1 LGIFNGGFMQRKK
14 YIKNVL
20 YISVFS
26 LIIILVTV
34 PVYNCGGDDLLN
46 HGEDTTQTGSN
57 NGYVT
62 YWAETTDG
70 GFSWDPLDSNY
81 NSDIKYVYA
90 GAQIASVS
98 GSFLMCGKDTLDRPA
113 IWKSTDYGVSWSLVH
128 HTSGGGSFIK
138 MNINTLGS
146 SILAITNNGSVVR
159 SSDNGDTWSDVSF
172 PNVVSAIDYNPT
184 SGRWVAVGSF
194 GLAMY
199 SDDGGVSWIQGSGVA
214 SVGLDDVC
222 FVENSLTI
230 VAITETSVYRSSDGG
245 VNYELVEN
253 TSNSNIISISSDG
266 KGIILNNNNNPPYY
280 TTTNAGLNWIAG
292 PISSSATAYN
302 DVVMFDST
310 LILATKMSGIVYSTD
325 MGENW
330 NSTGISKEMYEIN
343 RPDRSTWYAFVLGR

>member
-1 LGIFNGGFMQRKK
+1 MKKSGMIKGLMFFFVFNLV
-14 YIKNVL
+14 IV
-20 YISVFS
+20 
-26 LIIILVTV
+26 LVTL
-34 PVYNCGGDDLLN
+34 PVYNCGSDITLTGSD
-46 HGEDTTQTGSN
+46 DTTQAGNN
-57 NGYVT
+57 NGFVT

-90 GAQIASVS
+90 GTEIASVS

-113 IWKSTDYGVSWSLVH
+113 IWKSTDYGDSWNLVH
-128 HTSGGGSFIK
+128 NLSAGGSFVK
-138 MNINTLGS
+138 MSNNTMS
-146 SILAITNNGSVVR
+146 PSVLAVSNNGSVVR
-159 SSDNGDTWSDVSF
+159 SSDNGDTWSNVSF

-184 SGRWVAVGSF
+184 SGRWIAVGYF

-199 SDDGGVSWIQGSGVA
+199 SDDGGVSWIQGSGIP

-222 FVENSLTI
+222 FVENSLVI
-230 VAITETSVYRSSDGG
+230 VAITETSIYRSSDGG
-245 VNYELVEN
+245 VSFELVEN
-253 TSNSNIISISSDG
+253 TANSNIISITSDG

-280 TTTNAGLNWIAG
+280 TTTNAGLNWVAG
-292 PISSSATAYN
+292 PVSSSATAYN

-325 MGENW
+325 MGQNW

-343 RPDRSTWYAFVLGR
+343 RPDRFSRYAFVLGK

>member
-1 LGIFNGGFMQRKK
+1 MKK
-14 YIKNVL
+14 SSMIKGL
-20 YISVFS
+20 MFFSVIN
-26 LIIILVTV
+26 LVIILVTL
-34 PVYNCGGDDLLN
+34 PVYNCGS
-46 HGEDTTQTGSN
+46 DTTTSGSDDTTHTGN
-57 NGYVT
+57 NSGYVT
-62 YWAETTDG
+62 YWAESTDG
-70 GFSWDPLDSNY
+70 GLNWDPLDSNY

-90 GAQIASVS
+90 GAEIATVS
-98 GSFLMCGKDTLDRPA
+98 GSFLMCGKDTSERPA
-113 IWKSTDYGVSWSLVH
+113 IWKSTNYGDSWYLVH
-128 HTSGGGSFIK
+128 HASGSGSFNK

-146 SILAITNNGSVVR
+146 SVLAITNNGSVVR

-230 VAITETSVYRSSDGG
+230 VAITETSIYRSSDGG

-280 TTTNAGLNWIAG
+280 TTTNAGLNWVAG
-292 PISSSATAYN
+292 PISSSATDYN

-310 LILATKMSGIVYSTD
+310 LILATKMSGIV
-325 MGENW
+325 
-330 NSTGISKEMYEIN
+330 
-343 RPDRSTWYAFVLGR
+343 